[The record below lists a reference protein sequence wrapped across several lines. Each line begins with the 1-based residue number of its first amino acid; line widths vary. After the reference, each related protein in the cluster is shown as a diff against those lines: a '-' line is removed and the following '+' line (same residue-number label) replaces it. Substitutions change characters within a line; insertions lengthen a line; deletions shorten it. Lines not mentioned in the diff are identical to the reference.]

1 MRALA
6 TIRVI
11 DSISPIENADA
22 IEVAAIGGWNVVVK
36 KGDFKVGDL
45 VVYFEIDSWI
55 PTELAPFLS
64 KGKEP
69 REFEGVKGER
79 LRTIK
84 LRGQISQGL
93 ILPVQDCITFAE
105 SFLPENEQG
114 CSDYNIQEGD
124 DFTDSLNVKK
134 YEKPVN
140 AQLAGIARGNFPS
153 FIPKTDQERIQNL
166 KRDLNDWSENELE
179 FEVSEKVDGT
189 SATFYRYDRLAEDG
203 KEIYG
208 VCSRNLDLKETEGNT
223 YWQVARSGI
232 LDVLEKAGR
241 TLAIQGEIAGPGI
254 QSNQYQLPNVMFF
267 VFDIFDIST
276 QQYLTSEERQ
286 AFCKQYGLTHVPVF
300 ANIALFKEADETSK
314 LFNETTTVENILN
327 RAIGESKLNALYGS
341 GQSTREGLVFKCLSD
356 PSISFKAISN
366 KWLLKYEE

>member
-6 TIRVI
+6 TIRII
-11 DSISPIENADA
+11 DSINPIENADA
-22 IEVAAIGGWNVVVK
+22 IDVAAIGGWNVVVK

-79 LRTIK
+79 LRTVK
-84 LRGQISQGL
+84 LRGQVSQGL
-93 ILPVQDCITFAE
+93 ILPINGINTPVEWDGLLV
-105 SFLPENEQG
+105 SF
-114 CSDYNIQEGD
+114 DNIAWTED
-124 DFTDSLNVKK
+124 ADVTEVLNVKK

-153 FIPKTDQERIQNL
+153 FIRKTDQERVQNL
-166 KRDLNDWSENELE
+166 KRDLAEWAGNITLQ
-179 FEVSEKVDGT
+179 FEVTEKADGSSCT
-189 SATFYRYDRLAEDG
+189 IYRNDRLIEDE
-203 KEIYG
+203 KDPIG

-223 YWQVARSGI
+223 FWSVARADGI
-232 LDVLEKAGR
+232 IDVLERFGHNI
-241 TLAIQGEIAGPGI
+241 AIQGEVVGPGI
-254 QSNQYQLPNVMFF
+254 QGNQYKLSKPTFL
-267 VFDIFDIST
+267 VFDIFDIDT
-276 QQYLTSEERQ
+276 QTYYNAVERQ
-286 AFCKQYGLTHVPVF
+286 EFCEAFNLRHVPVIDIHVLLLG
-300 ANIALFKEADETSK
+300 A
-314 LFNETTTVENILN
+314 TVESLLTL
-327 RAIGESKLNALYGS
+327 AEGESKLNES
-341 GQSTREGLVFKCLSD
+341 GQSTREGLVFKCLND